1 MTIATRE
8 SGDVTIVD
16 LRDGLLSVQKAPH
29 YVVKVASYYMMEKT
43 SFF

>member
-16 LRDGLLSVQKAPH
+16 LRDGLLSVQKLEH
-29 YVVKVASYYMMEKT
+29 DVVKFASYYMGENKL
-43 SFF
+43 F